1 MQNLLL
7 SRKAQSNNF
16 ERLDLGDD
24 QVLLLQRK
32 GGLAPVEKAQDL
44 EELGKKRAKLTALSM
59 TAIEN
64 YAKSKGLSYDESREL
79 IYPTAPSEVEIDGRA
94 MARGISIEQAKA
106 ELTRTGIS
114 INLMDYMD
122 SSQREQYLSLAQ
134 ESERLPIMA
143 ATKMI
148 EHRYVHAVRV
158 TSVAVNDV
166 LGVAPL
172 AKELKAGTVL
182 MLDGAALEVAED
194 TIEGAVRLRVLGTAS
209 VAVVDSLLVVLKNGK
224 PEIGLSSW
232 SAHDTE
238 QLLERHISVIHS
250 FYEREVDGVVGSGE
264 QAGNPGTLS
273 DGSGSTVSALP
284 QIGSASTTDS
294 PTSAVAIAG

>member
-64 YAKSKGLSYDESREL
+64 YAKSKGLSYDEAREL

-209 VAVVDSLLVVLKNGK
+209 IAVVDSLLVVLKNGK

-238 QLLERHISVIHS
+238 QLLERHIDVVYG
-250 FYEREVDGVVGSGE
+250 FYQRELDGIVGSGE
-264 QAGNPGTLS
+264 QAGNPVTLS
-273 DGSGSTVSALP
+273 DGSGSTPSLLP
-284 QIGSASTTDS
+284 RIGSGSTTDS

>member
-1 MQNLLL
+1 MLNLLL

-64 YAKSKGLSYDESREL
+64 YAKSKGLSYDEAREL
-79 IYPTAPSEVEIDGRA
+79 IYPTAPSEVEVDGRA
-94 MARGISIEQAKA
+94 MARGISIEEARA
-106 ELTRTGIS
+106 ELSRAGIS
-114 INLMDYMD
+114 INLMDHMD

-134 ESERLPIMA
+134 ESERLPVMA

-158 TSVAVNDV
+158 TSVAVDDI

-172 AKELKAGTVL
+172 AKALAKGTTLVAN
-182 MLDGAALEVAED
+182 GWALEVAED
-194 TIEGAVRLRVLGTAS
+194 APEGAIRLRVLGSAS
-209 VAVVDSLLVVLKNGK
+209 VAAVDELLVVQKNGK
-224 PEIGLSSW
+224 PEIGLSHW
-232 SAHDTE
+232 SANDTE
-238 QLLERHISVIHS
+238 ELLERHIAVIHD
-250 FYEREVDGVVGSGE
+250 FYQREVDGIVGSGE
-264 QAGNPGTLS
+264 QAGNPATLS
-273 DGSGSTVSALP
+273 ESSGSIPSAPL
-284 QIGSASTTDS
+284 QIGSASTPDS
-294 PTSAVAIAG
+294 ATSDAVTVG